1 MSCLNKLL
9 FRIAVIMIARVY
21 INLFNVCFIICLFV
35 PLSAFVICTAQRF
48 LVTRITKKMDKFST
62 KILEACALQQEMI
75 IFWGH
80 VKDGYTLLYT

>member
-1 MSCLNKLL
+1 
-9 FRIAVIMIARVY
+9 
-21 INLFNVCFIICLFV
+21 
-35 PLSAFVICTAQRF
+35 
-48 LVTRITKKMDKFST
+48 MDKFST